1 MIKRLSAVVFGLVIA
16 GGSDLRSAPSAQ
28 ASPKAPAPVRCIGN
42 WVNAPCIETRGKG
55 ADDGIPRRY
64 AGRCNRVSLQPRV
77 AAPRVAAPRVAKRA
91 PRRALHRSKPAAQ
104 RKLIRVA
111 ARTAK
116 ECTGN
121 WVNAACA
128 SP

>member
-16 GGSDLRSAPSAQ
+16 GGLGLAMAPSAQ
-28 ASPKAPAPVRCIGN
+28 ASAEATAPVRCIGN
-42 WVNAPCIETRGKG
+42 WVNAPCIGPEAKAPTM
-55 ADDGIPRRY
+55 AS
-64 AGRCNRVSLQPRV
+64 RVVTPVAQPRV
-77 AAPRVAAPRVAKRA
+77 AQPRVTERA
-91 PRRALHRSKPAAQ
+91 PRRVLHRSKPAAQ
-104 RKLIRVA
+104 RKLIRMA
-111 ARTAK
+111 ARTAAR

>member
-16 GGSDLRSAPSAQ
+16 GWLGLATAPSAQ
-28 ASPKAPAPVRCIGN
+28 ASAQVSAPVRCIGN
-42 WVNAPCIETRGKG
+42 WVNAPCIGPEAKAPTM
-55 ADDGIPRRY
+55 AS
-64 AGRCNRVSLQPRV
+64 RVVTPV

-104 RKLIRVA
+104 RKLIQLA
-111 ARTAK
+111 ARAAK

>member
-16 GGSDLRSAPSAQ
+16 GWLGLATAPSAQ
-28 ASPKAPAPVRCIGN
+28 ASAQVSAPVRCIGN
-42 WVNAPCIETRGKG
+42 WVNAPCIGPEAKAPTMASGVVT
-55 ADDGIPRRY
+55 P
-64 AGRCNRVSLQPRV
+64 V

-104 RKLIRVA
+104 RKLIQLA
-111 ARTAK
+111 ARAAK